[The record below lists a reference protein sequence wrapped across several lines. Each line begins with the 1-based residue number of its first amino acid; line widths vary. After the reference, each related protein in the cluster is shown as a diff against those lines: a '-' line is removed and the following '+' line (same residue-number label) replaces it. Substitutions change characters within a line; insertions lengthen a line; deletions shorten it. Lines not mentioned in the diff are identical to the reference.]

1 MSENPLAPSFE
12 TPTTRSDTQPLP
24 PRKEPC
30 ATPLSIK
37 LPPIQDLNSTPRGE
51 PDSPAHISGRRS
63 AGDPYLPATSAP
75 AASLADPVSR
85 AMTQSVPG
93 TQTAAPAHPLSSAN
107 LTASIVTSS
116 GDPASVLKSE
126 PSSVSPRPTLT
137 PAISLPPPS
146 HPSAAPFS
154 PSGYATRMY
163 TTGPPPPGGP
173 PLPGFMPHNHPPAS
187 PTRPHH
193 HPHAPRRLSHSTHH
207 PSHYATQSPPVPFPR
222 PQGYQPQPPDRVIPF
237 PRMYPAPGENAY
249 RPRPPNHAAPL
260 YHHPAAG
267 LPHPPS
273 SPYGLPPPPNGP
285 HSHHGGHPMAGMGH
299 PPNLLANMSHQPP
312 MPNLPNGTLTDHWTE
327 EEVAEILSYIKNNFQ
342 LWQQSKAVSYR
353 KCREQLPNR
362 TEKQIKNKVEKLISK
377 YHKLCTWK
385 ATTADPQSQVRNW
398 KWYTKLHE
406 VFHTLDT
413 TRPGSKGPLSS
424 MGNGGNSGVPVSSP
438 HSAGGHTAWKSAGS
452 SDDRSSMGSDNPRAF
467 PSELVRRHTTSSAR
481 PTIRTQHGGPHQMRM
496 ASPSVTAA
504 SSSLLAL
511 ASAWKP
517 NPEPSPRGGSSSS
530 QHSSH
535 PPPLSLPPIES
546 ESSAFAP
553 FPRLPGE
560 GLQNQPPPQF
570 QGHPHSHLY
579 NSRLRS
585 QSASVVG
592 EHPTMLRAP
601 PGFDRHGGG
610 PLRHPRVSGH
620 PPPLMMSGHPHHRH
634 HPNSSHSGSPLSP
647 HHRPPPHQSG
657 LDGPGHR
664 DGRLRSPLHGA
675 PEGVHYSQEHDAANR
690 PRRSSMPVPPPGDST
705 VPPHQR
711 PLENGMASPRS
722 GQPRISLSF
731 ASDDAEW
738 NYHPNGS
745 GPTPPYS
752 GTPTSGPSSP
762 YTLTPSRF
770 TAYPPPAG
778 PGGPL
783 PPPGQSGSNHY
794 MPRIRAP
801 IGHHHRH
808 RHSVYESPN
817 VQSPIWSENNSA
829 GPSSAPYPQ
838 PAAGGPSSTGPAKR
852 RKSFHD
858 HPRPDLATGLGADP
872 SPNEASR
879 SPGFEHP
886 LAHAGYPL
894 ATTASHP
901 GSVGSE
907 NRNPAD
913 GGRPSP
919 TTSYSAGAVPLVKP
933 SPLGSRSNRI
943 LAITDQALHEKRK
956 RVISHGVPEN
966 LQQLTQDIEGSI
978 SVQQGPSPKSPGRG
992 STRDTPMHS
1001 DAAIPTT
1008 MDCQRSSSLESPYC
1022 GQPTSS
1028 SPPQKYGPSGSS
1040 AQPHAKRLAVR
1051 RRAAT
1056 VSEGARVPE
1065 YWSASMENS
1074 NGNHAHNQ
1082 DGHPRDVPIG
1092 GMATAAHTLA
1102 SITTSGSHS
1111 SSSSLSLGIN
1121 EQPLSSSPLGSLT
1134 SSPGSSR
1141 MMSPRAFTASST
1153 LSVASAHVNGSA
1165 DGVTNASMESTRT
1178 VGDSAHQGLADLIR
1192 IGSGEDSVHFS
1203 RAGAQTRLS
1212 IGTTEVDLSQIL
1224 PISYCQHIQP
1234 FVAHLIGTVQGLMD
1248 LKTQEIHLH
1257 HELQQVLRKLKQ
1269 HQLGDKIC
1277 ESFSPDHSTQ
1287 QVSVHSHSTSHGRY
1301 SFQLP
1306 ASEDVDMS
1314 DSKDSNHPADLIHS
1328 TRQVCTGHSPISPS
1342 GPGFPGNHGSGE
1354 PMDMEMADA
1363 VELAMSLVKRAS
1375 SLSSSTSSTS
1385 TSTSTPTTMNVPIES
1400 SDKHPTA
1407 SPAEDLNTGTL
1418 LNEDRHKTPTESE
1431 GCGDTLATKQE
1442 GISPLNHS
1450 QELVLPAVSEA

>member
-12 TPTTRSDTQPLP
+12 TPPTRSDTQPLP

-154 PSGYATRMY
+154 PSGYAT
-163 TTGPPPPGGP
+163 P
-173 PLPGFMPHNHPPAS
+173 
-187 PTRPHH
+187 
-193 HPHAPRRLSHSTHH
+193 
-207 PSHYATQSPPVPFPR
+207 
-222 PQGYQPQPPDRVIPF
+222 
-237 PRMYPAPGENAY
+237 
-249 RPRPPNHAAPL
+249 
-260 YHHPAAG
+260 
-267 LPHPPS
+267 
-273 SPYGLPPPPNGP
+273 
-285 HSHHGGHPMAGMGH
+285 
-299 PPNLLANMSHQPP
+299 NMSHQPP

-731 ASDDAEW
+731 ASDDVEW

-1111 SSSSLSLGIN
+1111 SSSSSSLSLGIN